1 MAITKKNEHFYYDY
15 EEENED
21 GTTNT
26 VWVPVEQLK
35 GRHRKQAV
43 NELQRGRAANVKN
56 RDLEESENLL
66 KWMKKKKSFSNREVA
81 KLEQRISAEKKLF
94 D

>member
-26 VWVPVEQLK
+26 VWVPVERLK

>member
-1 MAITKKNEHFYYDY
+1 MAITKKNENFYYEYD
-15 EEENED
+15 EDNED

-26 VWVPVEQLK
+26 VWMPVEKLN
-35 GRHRKQAV
+35 GRQRKQAI
-43 NELQRGRAANVKN
+43 NELQRGRSANVKN

-66 KWMKKKKSFSNREVA
+66 KWMKKKKSFSGRDIA